1 MFVLIGSIPAYL
13 LKPLDTL
20 YSARVNS
27 HKFWSLR
34 TLCVCVYCPVLET
47 NVIHFMYPRQSVFS
61 ARYELAILTL
71 WT

>member
-1 MFVLIGSIPAYL
+1 MFVLLGFIPAYL

-34 TLCVCVYCPVLET
+34 AQCVCVLCLVLET
-47 NVIHFMYPRQSVFS
+47 NVIHLYVSKTKCVLCAVRVGSFKQK
-61 ARYELAILTL
+61 
-71 WT
+71 